1 MVNGGASITITGA
14 CSTSRTSTVC
24 TGAENHMSAEDHGEP
39 LEDESQSSVSSA
51 SSASTV
57 VAAVVGPDQVRFT
70 SEVERRT
77 ENLMLSTMRG
87 NSRMRKPFANGVQD
101 KGHFDTYDGMQNS

>member
-1 MVNGGASITITGA
+1 
-14 CSTSRTSTVC
+14 
-24 TGAENHMSAEDHGEP
+24 MSAEDHGEP
-39 LEDESQSSVSSA
+39 LDDESQSSV

-77 ENLMLSTMRG
+77 AQAENLILSTMRG
-87 NSRMRKPFANGVQD
+87 NSRMRKPFAHGVQD